1 VPYLTFGWQIAMAWA
16 ALLLALSGVIWL
28 LKPRGR
34 KGRALVAA
42 VKECGIVLGLFAFW
56 QLAGTLAHHSADGA
70 ARRGERLLSFEQDLH
85 IASEHTMQ
93 RLIEGHS
100 VLAQACN
107 VYYIYGHFNGLILFL
122 AFIWFWHRS
131 LYPSV
136 RMSVVL
142 LTAGCFVLHTL
153 VTVAPPRLLPGA
165 GFADTAAEYGQS
177 VYGPT
182 TLQVA
187 DQLSAFPSVHVG
199 WAALVAWW
207 MWRASPWRWGWVGLT
222 HLVITSYVVVATAN
236 HFWLDGIAAIAI
248 LAAALVLQATVPV
261 LARATRARGAGSD
274 GSDGSG
280 GSGGPADPTEPAE
293 EPALA

>member
-1 VPYLTFGWQIAMAWA
+1 VPYLSFGWQIAMAWA
-16 ALLLALSGVIWL
+16 ALLLALSGLIWL
-28 LKPRGR
+28 LKPRGP

-42 VKECGIVLGLFAFW
+42 VKECGIVLGLFSFW
-56 QLAGTLAHHSADGA
+56 QLAGTLAHHNAAGA
-70 ARRGERLLSFEQDLH
+70 VHRGERLLAVERDLH
-85 IASEHTMQ
+85 IANEHGTQ

-107 VYYIYGHFNGLILFL
+107 IYYIYGHFNGLILFL
-122 AFIWFWHRS
+122 AFVWFAHRA

-136 RMSVVL
+136 RMTVVL

-153 VTVAPPRLLPGA
+153 VTVAPPRLLPGG

-177 VYGPT
+177 VYGQT
-182 TLQVA
+182 TLNVA

-207 MWRASPWRWGWVGLT
+207 MWRASPWRWGWVGVA
-222 HLVITSYVVVATAN
+222 HLAVTSFVVVATAN
-236 HFWLDGIAAIAI
+236 HYWLDGLAAIGI
-248 LAAALVLQATVPV
+248 LAVALVLQATVPLLV
-261 LARATRARGAGSD
+261 PATGARGAGSD
-274 GSDGSG
+274 G
-280 GSGGPADPTEPAE
+280 PPEPTEPAE